1 MSETNADDI
10 DTADG
15 AAEQAES
22 GTANEAIMEAT
33 YRALCTHG
41 AADLSVQAIA
51 DEFDKSKSLIFYHY
65 DSREDLLSSFLAYL
79 LENFKNRVAASEI
92 TDPVTQL
99 DGLIDSLLYGPDDN
113 ESFQIAM
120 LELRSQAPFNEAY
133 REQFRRNRAH
143 VHRLTARVIDCGI
156 DDGVFAPVDPDYIAT
171 LLLTMI
177 DGARL
182 QLVVLGDETILDTT
196 RAAIDDRLDA
206 TLFAEQRPSD

>member
-1 MSETNADDI
+1 
-10 DTADG
+10 
-15 AAEQAES
+15 
-22 GTANEAIMEAT
+22 MEAT

-79 LENFKNRVAASEI
+79 LENFKNRVVASEI
-92 TDPVTQL
+92 DDPVTQL

-133 REQFRRNRAH
+133 RDQFRRNRVY

-156 DDGVFAPVDPDYIAT
+156 DDGVFTPVDSDYIAT

-182 QLVVLGDETILDTT
+182 QLVVLGDEAILDTT
-196 RAAIDDRLDA
+196 RDAIDDRLDA
-206 TLFAEQRPSD
+206 TLFANRSSN

>member
-10 DTADG
+10 DAADDT
-15 AAEQAES
+15 AEQADS

-33 YRALCTHG
+33 YRALRTHG

-133 REQFRRNRAH
+133 RDQFRRNRAY

-156 DDGVFAPVDPDYIAT
+156 DDSVFAPVDPDYIAT

-196 RAAIDDRLDA
+196 RAAIDDRLDE
-206 TLFAEQRPSD
+206 TLFADQRPSD